1 MTADIHEEFD
11 AKSAR
16 TRQPLP
22 LWTGALDRATM
33 EHTPE
38 VIGAYMLILM
48 AMWESK
54 SCDLPADDR
63 FLARITRVSPTIWRR
78 RLAPIILPLLSQKNS
93 RIFSEKLQENAGKT
107 EEYCRKQHERKSGKN
122 TNKVLK
128 NNNTK
133 PTTDK
138 TAETSTERTVEN
150 PKPLTINI
158 GKEEEGARTREAG
171 FAEEGQGA
179 VNQPTAPSEP
189 PPSTHPTIPPG
200 LLDDVRAAV
209 GIQSHDTG
217 AYWAD
222 PSLAEHVA
230 AWIGSGL
237 APDRIVAEA
246 KASRAKNPE
255 PPDGPRALDRWM
267 AQAASAKASTALVKP
282 AAKAKPATTPVSP
295 EDRLNFFA
303 DWVNGDKLLPASV
316 ISPVMARALLESGK
330 VTQERMRERGVR

>member
-1 MTADIHEEFD
+1 MKRGLDWYAREPRAFVDGVRAAKMTA
-11 AKSAR
+11 
-16 TRQPLP
+16 RQIAVY
-22 LWTGALDRATM
+22 TVALDLIYDGGGETPDDPKHIASYFSDMGTSAARATIEELVQM
-33 EHTPE
+33 GKLYRVDGMLHQKRAENSAKTRANLREIRSEAGRLGGISSGKSRRKSLEDNDPNEANASSKHEPE
-38 VIGAYMLILM
+38 
-48 AMWESK
+48 K
-54 SCDLPADDR
+54 
-63 FLARITRVSPTIWRR
+63 RR
-78 RLAPIILPLLSQKNS
+78 
-93 RIFSEKLQENAGKT
+93 
-107 EEYCRKQHERKSGKN
+107 EEY
-122 TNKVLK
+122 
-128 NNNTK
+128 
-133 PTTDK
+133 
-138 TAETSTERTVEN
+138 
-150 PKPLTINI
+150 
-158 GKEEEGARTREAG
+158 KEEEGARTREAG

-179 VNQPTAPSEP
+179 VEQPTAPSEP